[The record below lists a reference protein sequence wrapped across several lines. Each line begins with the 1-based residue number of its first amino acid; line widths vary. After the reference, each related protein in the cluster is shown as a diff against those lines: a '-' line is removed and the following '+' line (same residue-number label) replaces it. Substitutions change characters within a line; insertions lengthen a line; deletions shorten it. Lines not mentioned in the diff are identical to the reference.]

1 MNLYEEQ
8 QPRAIVPL
16 LFDRVQLF
24 LLSTGLA
31 FTFMVLM
38 IPFLL
43 NYLDGSF
50 YQLLKMSR
58 GIILWTCMFPIGY
71 CVMLATEYTIDKA
84 NANHRFTVGL
94 LCIGVALLSAWE
106 LAYVLNS
113 RPLTSH
119 VFEGQDA
126 ITLILILPFMVLFWG
141 LSGIFKILTYSR
153 NKKTIGAL
161 ESNNKLGI

>member
-1 MNLYEEQ
+1 M
-8 QPRAIVPL
+8 PL

-31 FTFMVLM
+31 FTFMVIM

-50 YQLLKMSR
+50 YQLLKLGG
-58 GIILWTCMFPIGY
+58 GIILLTCMFPIGY
-71 CVMLATEYTIDKA
+71 CVMLATEFTIEKA

-94 LCIGVALLSAWE
+94 LCIGAALLSAWE
-106 LAYVLNS
+106 LVYVLNS

-126 ITLILILPFMVLFWG
+126 IILILILPLMVLFWG
-141 LSGIFKILTYSR
+141 LSGIFKILTFTR
-153 NKKTIGAL
+153 DKKTIRVLGSKN
-161 ESNNKLGI
+161 ELGI